1 MGAEDASPST
11 RQAAVECVEQW
22 VKLPGVGLQQWTPV
36 LSVVFSAVSEDSAA
50 LTNLLNI
57 LAANDELS
65 STDQLVHD
73 LCNYITTVVAQKLL
87 TDLAEDIGCD
97 ELASLVSAIC
107 TVAVTAI
114 PTLLRNARK
123 SGSELLCDLCS
134 LLANICS
141 CDGSYPIDEMISD
154 LPAQFFTTLREN
166 IGSFASSSKYDE
178 NRNVATAVSSYY
190 ASVCRNAITKM
201 SFPPAECFKEYDK
214 VQREQFH
221 RYRLARSEVSVDAYF
236 MMGRDTLVFLN
247 QELEEAIAKGNL
259 CRIECVV
266 FLWENVA
273 DYLSE
278 EDYTEICQNLELCTR
293 LSGIGEGTDAD
304 RLANTVM
311 RHLHALSHLVQEH
324 DNAAELECHVVRLVL
339 PFIQRKGV
347 STEALRTLEKF
358 VSERSK
364 GILRVGDEI
373 SQCCYSFF
381 MDEANSE
388 QQRLE
393 ALKCIGYILSVKPS
407 DDIMFENCH
416 RLLVTRYQK
425 LLYGERAFASVSFLL
440 QVCDAVRSAVSNF
453 PPEHLSE
460 MLPLV
465 SQLLCNALFTN
476 PSAGCALA
484 KTAVLIFG
492 HNTSTTPQLCAC
504 IRQWLESF
512 ASSLPSQSIEEWLS
526 LIYQASL
533 LRLPCFGA
541 GTSPSKFPLSR
552 NCGNKLP
559 KSMT

>member
-324 DNAAELECHVVRLVL
+324 DN
-339 PFIQRKGV
+339 
-347 STEALRTLEKF
+347 
-358 VSERSK
+358 
-364 GILRVGDEI
+364 RVGDEI